1 MKKGKLL
8 SLVLLLFISFN
19 SYSQSSFCEGFEEGF
34 CEGWKDVKGEFTVC
48 PVTPVCPVPEVGKDS
63 YKGGYNTGFKAG
75 REKAKNNNISNN
87 KKASESNSG
96 GEYNAYAMIGVV
108 ALSAVF
114 LSNDLYAYG
123 TASKYG
129 FNPSFGFRKKFNNSA
144 IEYGATYYNEDSKAS
159 KVLDFNFNFI
169 HHIYKKQVP
178 NSITPYIGLT
188 TNTDLED
195 FGVGI
200 LFGGKIKLVERL
212 NLDSRFEYTNT
223 LGSRFHIG
231 LIFTFQKEYFW
242 KKKK

>member
-1 MKKGKLL
+1 MSACLSGHRPGGLL
-8 SLVLLLFISFN
+8 TLIQSPFKASILKQR
-19 SYSQSSFCEGFEEGF
+19 SQDSTDKHEPHHEGYAS
-34 CEGWKDVKGEFTVC
+34 KDLPYLSQVK
-48 PVTPVCPVPEVGKDS
+48 
-63 YKGGYNTGFKAG
+63 TGFKAG